1 MNAWFVFVVLG
12 VLLLLCV
19 AAIIYGAGTREIAN
33 VDRYGDTHMR
43 REERS
48 EATAMTGLF
57 GGIIV
62 IILLLI
68 ATWMAIGPNYRLWR
82 ASIEKRIAVEEA
94 LAEADAAV
102 ELKRAEITR
111 AEGVAEANVIIT
123 ESIDEQYIRWLYV
136 NNLADHNA
144 SEIIYIP
151 TEGGLPILE
160 AGRLS
165 NQGGS
170 E

>member
-1 MNAWFVFVVLG
+1 MNAMLIIALVCLG
-12 VLLLLCV
+12 VGLV
-19 AAIIYGAGTREIAN
+19 AAAIDIGAQSGIGMGVGAFL
-33 VDRYGDTHMR
+33 V
-43 REERS
+43 
-48 EATAMTGLF
+48 GLALVF
-57 GGIIV
+57 GLMGIWPQWK
-62 IILLLI
+62 LHK
-68 ATWMAIGPNYRLWR
+68 
-82 ASIEKRIAVEEA
+82 ASIEKRIMVEEA

-111 AEGVAEANVIIT
+111 AEGVAEANKIIT

-160 AGRLS
+160 AGRLGQ
-165 NQGGS
+165 NINEGG